1 MTDRRASA
9 PQAALPGLGPSGGG
23 AGGGSRVPSR
33 RATPAT
39 ATSPALREG
48 FGRGAPG
55 SCAVRGSPRGDAVS
69 TSPQQTHR
77 RPQRRHS
84 PGFRAD
90 PRSAPP
96 PAAATRQARPLCVVL
111 SSAHFSQG
119 GRLARTPTEGEET
132 EGESGRAG
140 GERAAAESGDARSAA
155 GGRRRPGGGAAPS
168 RSPGPA
174 CRRAA
179 HRPVPACA
187 PSPSGGQP
195 DSRARAD
202 VRFRAPGASGSLTAA
217 PRGFAQE
224 EAAGLAVWLVDFFLK
239 FGSEEDHFLSTCIP
253 PDRLNIPRSI
263 PRPARS
269 AAGAGCAKRI
279 RVEICAPGS
288 RPRPVPHPPP
298 PPGVEIS
305 RGLCFRK
312 VGKRR
317 ARRPRPRSPDRESQR
332 GGDTAPAACR
342 EADSSSPLLGVL
354 LVVGGERLA
363 PNTDVP
369 QLSPPSLFSVRNP
382 AGKYMHSLRI
392 ARARAQRY
400 KV

>member
-1 MTDRRASA
+1 MEEISTDTVTSPPEGAPRFPAAPTAAVSA
-9 PQAALPGLGPSGGG
+9 PIRGLSPKR
-23 AGGGSRVPSR
+23 AQTRSR
-33 RATPAT
+33 RVLAGEP
-39 ATSPALREG
+39 
-48 FGRGAPG
+48 RGAARSAGLP
-55 SCAVRGSPRGDAVS
+55 VETTDAVS

-96 PAAATRQARPLCVVL
+96 PAAATRGRETR
-111 SSAHFSQG
+111 SHTDG
-119 GRLARTPTEGEET
+119 GRRD
-132 EGESGRAG
+132 RG
-140 GERAAAESGDARSAA
+140 GERA
-155 GGRRRPGGGAAPS
+155 GGRRASGSRERGRGERGGRAPAPGRWGRAESQSRP
-168 RSPGPA
+168 R

-224 EAAGLAVWLVDFFLK
+224 EAAGLAVWLVDFFFK

-392 ARARAQRY
+392 ARAKAQRY